1 MITSKKFL
9 VQLLFLTVAA
19 FPLTTSSKDWS
30 EEQYRYKWN
39 EYSKTRI
46 NKMLKRRLNGNV
58 AKNVILYLGD
68 GMGIS
73 TVTAGRILK
82 GQLAGQNGEE
92 HVTFMEDM
100 DHSALSKTYNID
112 AQTAD
117 SAGTATAFHS
127 GVKTRIGSIGV
138 DGTAVDLTGKLETV
152 LKWAH
157 YAGKS
162 TGIITTARVTHG
174 VFFYQFKDFV

>member
-1 MITSKKFL
+1 
-9 VQLLFLTVAA
+9 
-19 FPLTTSSKDWS
+19 
-30 EEQYRYKWN
+30 
-39 EYSKTRI
+39 
-46 NKMLKRRLNGNV
+46 
-58 AKNVILYLGD
+58 
-68 GMGIS
+68 
-73 TVTAGRILK
+73 
-82 GQLAGQNGEE
+82 
-92 HVTFMEDM
+92 MEDM

-138 DGTAVDLTGKLETV
+138 DGTAVDCKTSLTGKLETV

-174 VFFYQFKDFV
+174 VFFLGLAVRILSRI